1 MYPSIRTPPAL
12 TTPGAPVPERKP
24 PDGKPPERKGWFRV
38 GPNVFFL
45 GLTSLVT
52 DISAEMVAAI
62 LPLYLIFQLGLTPLQ
77 FGVFNGAYQA
87 ALGLIAL
94 ATAFAADRRR
104 RYKEIAAFG
113 YGLSDACKL
122 GLLAVGTAPFPA
134 SLVLLVDRAGKGI
147 RTSPRDALISLSVAP
162 ARLATAFGVHRAMDT
177 AGALIGPLVAFLI
190 LDGAPRAYDAVFV
203 VSFLIGLVGLGIL
216 LLFVRNRRLERSAV
230 VRPDRPSWR
239 SVRVLLALPKVR
251 TVAIAGGLLGLV
263 TFGDAFVYFTL
274 QRRADFVSSYF
285 PLLYVGTAFAYLVLA
300 VPLGRLADRWGRS
313 KMFLSGY
320 VALGLAYA
328 LLLVPSPGIGVF
340 IGVLGL
346 MGLFYAATDGVLAAL
361 VSSVV
366 PVELRTT
373 GIALVTTVLALSHFA
388 ASVVFGAAWSWRGPD
403 VTIVWFLGATALG
416 IVASAWLLGRRRLE
430 MM

>member
-1 MYPSIRTPPAL
+1 MYPSIRTPP
-12 TTPGAPVPERKP
+12 TITPPPGTVPER
-24 PDGKPPERKGWFRV
+24 RGWLRV

-52 DISAEMVAAI
+52 DVSSEMVAAI

-77 FGVFNGAYQA
+77 FGVFNGAYQS

-94 ATAFAADRRR
+94 ATAFIADRRH

-122 GLLAVGTAPFPA
+122 GMLAVGTAPFPA
-134 SLVLLVDRAGKGI
+134 SLVLLTDRAGKGI
-147 RTSPRDALISLSVAP
+147 RTSPRDALISLSVKP
-162 ARLATAFGVHRAMDT
+162 ARLAEAFGVHRAMDT

-216 LLFVRNRRLERSAV
+216 VLFVRNRRIERAAV
-230 VRPDRPSWR
+230 ALPNRPSWR
-239 SVRVLLALPKVR
+239 SVRVLLAMPKVR
-251 TVAIAGGLLGLV
+251 AVAIAGGLLGLV

-274 QRRADFVSSYF
+274 QRRADFVASYF
-285 PLLYVGTAFAYLVLA
+285 PLLYVGTAFGYLVLA

-320 VALGLAYA
+320 VALGLAYT
-328 LLLVPSPGIGVF
+328 LLLVPSPGVAVF
-340 IGVLGL
+340 IGILGL
-346 MGLFYAATDGVLAAL
+346 MGAFYAATDGVLAAL

-373 GIALVTTVLALSHFA
+373 GIALVTTVLALAHFA
-388 ASVVFGAAWSWRGPD
+388 ASVIFGAAWSLRGPD
-403 VTIVWFLGATALG
+403 VTIVWFLGATVLG
-416 IVASAWLLGRRRLE
+416 IAASAWLLGRHPVTT
-430 MM
+430 

>member
-190 LDGAPRAYDAVFV
+190 LDGAPRA
-203 VSFLIGLVGLGIL
+203 
-216 LLFVRNRRLERSAV
+216 VRRGVRRELPDRAGRARHPAV
-230 VRPDRPSWR
+230 VRAQPPPRAQRRRATRPS
-239 SVRVLLALPKVR
+239 L
-251 TVAIAGGLLGLV
+251 
-263 TFGDAFVYFTL
+263 
-274 QRRADFVSSYF
+274 
-285 PLLYVGTAFAYLVLA
+285 
-300 VPLGRLADRWGRS
+300 
-313 KMFLSGY
+313 
-320 VALGLAYA
+320 VALG
-328 LLLVPSPGIGVF
+328 PSVARPAEGPRGRDR
-340 IGVLGL
+340 GW
-346 MGLFYAATDGVLAAL
+346 AARPRD
-361 VSSVV
+361 
-366 PVELRTT
+366 LR
-373 GIALVTTVLALSHFA
+373 
-388 ASVVFGAAWSWRGPD
+388 
-403 VTIVWFLGATALG
+403 
-416 IVASAWLLGRRRLE
+416 
-430 MM
+430 